1 MKVAREMVL
10 RGNQLKLERKI
21 ASGADL
27 SKNIVEI
34 NKNLVSN
41 WNQIVHDKFSHTTFL
56 SKEKTLLAKNR
67 RALKDEQDRK
77 EKI

>member
-10 RGNQLKLERKI
+10 RGIQLKQERKI

-41 WNQIVHDKFSHTTFL
+41 WNQVLDDKFSHTAFL
-56 SKEKTLLAKNR
+56 SKEKTLSAKKR
-67 RALKDEQDRK
+67 KALKDDEDRK
-77 EKI
+77 VKI